1 MLLNVL
7 YAYLP
12 VLLLGYI
19 VLLMF
24 LSFVF
29 VVAKFITPQFK
40 DFKVGRLKLTL
51 GFYFSTFIFI
61 YLILPFLLLNISDRL
76 FQIWQIGVAVLSPI
90 LGAIAGYYFTKQS
103 NVSP

>member
-1 MLLNVL
+1 MNVL
-7 YAYLP
+7 YEYLP
-12 VLLLGYI
+12 VVLLGYI
-19 VLLMF
+19 ILLMF
-24 LSFVF
+24 LSLVF

-61 YLILPFLLLNISDRL
+61 YLILPFVLLHVSDRL

-90 LGAIAGYYFTKQS
+90 LGAIANYYFTKS